1 MNALPNS
8 LWRWWAPIGFATL
21 AGCATPPSPPPATAS
36 TMPPPPTVFPGAAT
50 GPGVPAPAIGFPPA
64 PISQAPVAPGA
75 GGLFG
80 SGLSPALEPQRVRLR
95 DLLKGTPV
103 AVDATPQRQ
112 VRIAIPLKNAFDPG
126 RSAVK
131 PALAAVL
138 DQLATGFKPH
148 AASAEL
154 RIATPDDAKGTG
166 RLARERGA
174 SVRDYLVA
182 RGVPLSRVAGV
193 SQAEQEAV
201 DVLISD
207 RPTGK

>member
-1 MNALPNS
+1 MKAMKNPS
-8 LWRWWAPIGFATL
+8 WRWAPIVL
-21 AGCATPPSPPPATAS
+21 AGLVGCASPPPRPPATAS
-36 TMPPPPTVFPGAAT
+36 TMPPPPITAPVAPARPGA
-50 GPGVPAPAIGFPPA
+50 PAPGIGFPPA
-64 PISQAPVAPGA
+64 PVSEAPVAASA

-80 SGLSPALEPQRVRLR
+80 SGLSEALEPQRVRLR

-138 DQLATGFKPH
+138 DQLATGFKPY

-154 RIATPDDAKGTG
+154 RVAAPDDAKGNG

-182 RGVPLSRVAGV
+182 RGVPISRVVGL
-193 SQAEQEAV
+193 SQAEQEGL

-207 RPTGK
+207 RPMNK